1 MKCHKKVQFSMY
13 FEIDILFAKNHLFR
27 YTVFIYID
35 GHLFCCFKLF
45 SYLWMLDFFSPKKL
59 LLRVLNYEHPCIC
72 LMEHKGNI
80 SLAQTPFSYTA
91 REKDI
96 YSFIIM
102 RQYYTVTPELFTVD
116 ISFSFPLGIGPI
128 VSGVSTFVIRF
139 IFHYS
144 LFFFFCQ

>member
-1 MKCHKKVQFSMY
+1 
-13 FEIDILFAKNHLFR
+13 
-27 YTVFIYID
+27 
-35 GHLFCCFKLF
+35 
-45 SYLWMLDFFSPKKL
+45 MLDFFSPKKL

-144 LFFFFCQ
+144 LFFFFANNMSIHYPVVAMIFISLNTNEIDHLSIYA